1 MASTYMSLGEPSP
14 DDPLSDAGSPL
25 NEHAAY
31 MRLKRAHFFARRVAA
46 AVVLTAFA
54 VSLALLPGWLSAV
67 VWTAA
72 LFNFEY
78 TQDPPERMLEVL
90 GWPLYAFIMRR
101 RGQTPSK
108 EVYHGRVVS
117 STTWV

>member
-1 MASTYMSLGEPSP
+1 MSLGEPSP
-14 DDPLSDAGSPL
+14 DDPLSDSGSPL

-54 VSLALLPGWLSAV
+54 ASLALLPGWLAAV
-67 VWTAA
+67 LWTPA
-72 LFNFEY
+72 LFSCEY
-78 TQDPPERMLEVL
+78 ARETPERLLEVL
-90 GWPLYAFIMRR
+90 GWPLYAFIMRQ
-101 RGQTPSK
+101 RGESPSK
-108 EVYHGRVVS
+108 EIYHGRVVS